1 MAQTT
6 GGISAK
12 DMYVTLATTN
22 ISGSS
27 NKVTLTPTLQAGEF
41 YTFDGDWRKVVGDKF
56 SYSGVMRAVYTET
69 ADEAMEE
76 LYTAFEGATA
86 VAFVAAPKGN
96 TAGNWQWSGNV
107 LITEAPIELEAGSGN
122 AVMVEFSFEGD
133 GTLTKATVAT
143 S

>member
-12 DMYVTLATTN
+12 DLYITLATTD

-27 NKVTLTPTLQAGEF
+27 NKVTLTPTLQVGEF

-56 SYSGVMRAVYTET
+56 SYTITVRAVYTET
-69 ADEAMEE
+69 ASEAMET
-76 LYTAFEGATA
+76 LYDAFEGATP
-86 VAFVAAPKGN
+86 VAFEVAPKGN
-96 TAGNWQWSGNV
+96 TAGNWQWSGDI

-122 AVMVEFSFEGD
+122 AVLVEFTGEGD
-133 GTLTKATVAT
+133 GTLTKAAIST
-143 S
+143 

>member
-6 GGISAK
+6 GAISAK
-12 DMYVTLATTN
+12 DLYITLATTD

-27 NKVTLTPTLQAGEF
+27 NRVTLTPTLQAGEF

-56 SYSGVMRAVYTET
+56 AWNGVVRAVYTET

-76 LYTAFEGATA
+76 LYTAFEGATS
-86 VAFVAAPKGN
+86 VALVIAPRGN
-96 TAGNWQWSGNV
+96 TGGYWQWSGSV

-122 AVMVEFSFEGD
+122 AVMVEFSFAGD